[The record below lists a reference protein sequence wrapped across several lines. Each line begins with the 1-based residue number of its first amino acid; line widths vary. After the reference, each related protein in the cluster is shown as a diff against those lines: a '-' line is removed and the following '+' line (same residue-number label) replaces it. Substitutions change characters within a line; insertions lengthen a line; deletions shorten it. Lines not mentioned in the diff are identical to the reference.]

1 MKRFISIPIATVG
14 VTCLLL
20 VAQISSRAQNATSCS
35 RPMNT
40 SLPSSGPGQI
50 KKIVLQE
57 TDVFIIGPNGGKL
70 NFRTQFRTTDLTP
83 IFGAPTRIT
92 DFYAEME
99 DSWWKKWEYP
109 GVYFLI
115 SPGKML
121 EYFHISGPGF
131 KLNVKGAIL
140 EVGKPID
147 ELAKAFPD
155 FKNYII
161 ENCAVSFA
169 FQMANGELSDEFMG
183 ITFDPI
189 TRNITSMYNG
199 MP

>member
-1 MKRFISIPIATVG
+1 MKRLKSISIAIIG

-20 VAQISSRAQNATSCS
+20 LVLIASRAQNANSCS
-35 RPMNT
+35 KPMNT
-40 SLPSSGPGQI
+40 QLPSSDLGQI
-50 KKIVLQE
+50 KHIAIQGS
-57 TDVFIIGPNGGKL
+57 DVTIIGPNGGQL
-70 NFRTQFRTTDLTP
+70 NFRKQRNTTDLTP
-83 IFGAPTRIT
+83 IFGKPDRIT

-99 DSWWKKWEYP
+99 SEWWKKWEYP
-109 GVYFLI
+109 GAKFYI
-115 SPGKML
+115 IPNKMFDSF
-121 EYFHISGPGF
+121 EIGGPGF
-131 KLNVKGAIL
+131 KLNVKGTIL

-161 ENCAVSFA
+161 KNRTVSFA
-169 FQMANGELSDEFMG
+169 FQMADGKLSDEFMG
-183 ITFDPI
+183 ITFDPV

>member
-1 MKRFISIPIATVG
+1 MKKLKSISIAIIG

-20 VAQISSRAQNATSCS
+20 VVHIDSRAQNGNSCS

-50 KKIVLQE
+50 KHIAIQGS
-57 TDVFIIGPNGGKL
+57 DVTIIAPNGGQF
-70 NFRTQFRTTDLTP
+70 NFRKQRNTTDLTP

-99 DSWWKKWEYP
+99 SEWWKKWEYTGAIFYIIP
-109 GVYFLI
+109 NKKFDSFEI
-115 SPGKML
+115 R
-121 EYFHISGPGF
+121 GPGF

-155 FKNYII
+155 FKNYI
-161 ENCAVSFA
+161 NDNSHVGFL

>member
-1 MKRFISIPIATVG
+1 MKRLKSISTIFTAI
-14 VTCLLL
+14 TCLLL
-20 VAQISSRAQNATSCS
+20 VLYISCQAQNGNSCS

-50 KKIVLQE
+50 KHIAIQGSDL
-57 TDVFIIGPNGGKL
+57 TIIAPNGGQL
-70 NFRTQFRTTDLTP
+70 NFRKQRNTTDLTP
-83 IFGAPTRIT
+83 IFGKPDRIT

-99 DSWWKKWEYP
+99 SEWWKKW
-109 GVYFLI
+109 VYTGAIFYI
-115 SPGKML
+115 IPNKKFDSF
-121 EYFHISGPGF
+121 EISGPGF

>member
-1 MKRFISIPIATVG
+1 MKRLKSISIIIG
-14 VTCLLL
+14 VICLLL
-20 VAQISSRAQNATSCS
+20 VAHISSRAQNGSICS

-50 KKIVLQE
+50 KHIAIQGS
-57 TDVFIIGPNGGKL
+57 DVTIIGPNGGQL
-70 NFRTQFRTTDLTP
+70 NFRKQRNTTDLTP
-83 IFGAPTRIT
+83 IFGKPNRIT

-99 DSWWKKWEYP
+99 SEWWKKWEYP
-109 GVYFLI
+109 GAIFYIIPNKKFDSFEI
-115 SPGKML
+115 G
-121 EYFHISGPGF
+121 GPGF
-131 KLNVKGAIL
+131 KLNVKGSIL

-155 FKNYII
+155 FKNYI
-161 ENCAVSFA
+161 NDNSHVGFL